1 MRAVLALA
9 LPALIQHLL
18 NTAVFIADRAMLGD
32 YATESLAAMQ
42 IAGPLR
48 WASYSIFTAFSAGT
62 VAVVARH
69 IGAGDQVR
77 ARAAAAA
84 SLVFSLVM
92 GALLSAV
99 ILILPQIVSLY
110 RPEPAVASE
119 AHAYLLTVLAIAPA
133 TSFTLI
139 AVFVLQAAGDTRT
152 PMLIT
157 MLANLINIAGN
168 WLLIGGNLGL
178 PALGALGAGLASAA
192 AILCELILLVY
203 VLARGRSRIRVGL
216 GDLLASSRRHLRP
229 ILAISIPSAIE
240 QVIFHSGFFLFTV
253 IVGRLGLL
261 AMAANQAA
269 VSVESVCFLTA
280 DAFGIA
286 AATLVGQRLG
296 ANRPDAAD
304 EAARA
309 AARLGAGL
317 LLFASITILFGREL
331 LLSMFTTDT
340 VAVAIGALAI
350 EVGILELPFL
360 GLAGVLGRA
369 LRGAGETRTPLLVT
383 AIGVW
388 GLRVP
393 LSWWLGIEMEM
404 GLPGIWAATL
414 VDWVVRALILWWA
427 WRRGAWRRIEI
438 QSA

>member
-1 MRAVLALA
+1 
-9 LPALIQHLL
+9 
-18 NTAVFIADRAMLGD
+18 
-32 YATESLAAMQ
+32 
-42 IAGPLR
+42 
-48 WASYSIFTAFSAGT
+48 
-62 VAVVARH
+62 
-69 IGAGDQVR
+69 
-77 ARAAAAA
+77 
-84 SLVFSLVM
+84 
-92 GALLSAV
+92 
-99 ILILPQIVSLY
+99 
-110 RPEPAVASE
+110 
-119 AHAYLLTVLAIAPA
+119 
-133 TSFTLI
+133 
-139 AVFVLQAAGDTRT
+139 
-152 PMLIT
+152 MLIT